1 MHIFHLKDE
10 HFGNLIAYKTM
21 SANIMMILSQFSVA
35 CAGSFSIDHMK
46 TTDFHVIPFFNGLY
60 DVILIFKTRYSFFSI
75 FIKSFRLVRENC
87 AMLFL
92 SVESRF
98 VHL

>member
-1 MHIFHLKDE
+1 
-10 HFGNLIAYKTM
+10 M
-21 SANIMMILSQFSVA
+21 STNIMMILSQFSVA

-46 TTDFHVIPFFNGLY
+46 TTDLLGIPFFNGLY
-60 DVILIFKTRYSFFSI
+60 DVILIFKTRYSFFSM
-75 FIKSFRLVRENC
+75 FIKILRLVRENC

-92 SVESRF
+92 SVEIRF